1 MDGRWMDGQTKLV
14 KLMRLLTIFVRGFK
28 MGKNK
33 HKITFSH
40 YLIQRLC
47 CFFSPCIIQDS
58 RLRVEHPT

>member
-40 YLIQRLC
+40 YLLQRLC
-47 CFFSPCIIQDS
+47 CFFLHALFKIQD
-58 RLRVEHPT
+58 